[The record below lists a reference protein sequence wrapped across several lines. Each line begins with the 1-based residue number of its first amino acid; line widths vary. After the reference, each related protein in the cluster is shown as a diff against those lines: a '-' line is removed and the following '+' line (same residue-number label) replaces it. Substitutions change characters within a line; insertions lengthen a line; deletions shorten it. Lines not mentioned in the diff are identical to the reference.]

1 MRKNFMVTESSN
13 LKITPHLRSVTVNLS
28 IGIVALIMF
37 CSFSGIKNPIVTSA
51 LDSIPALDKTL
62 ALKPPMGWNSFDC
75 FGLAVNEAEVRANA
89 QYMAKHLKHL
99 GYEYI
104 VIDMLWYGDE
114 KASSYEAFT
123 AETIPVKPKYTLD
136 EFGRLLP
143 DPSKFPS
150 SVKGAGFKPLADYIH
165 SLGLKFGVHI
175 LRGIPWQAAEKN
187 IKIKGTSIGAA
198 SIAQPDKG
206 CEWYDGIYGIDMS
219 KPGAQEYYNSVFE
232 LFAQWGV
239 DFVKADDME
248 EPDLIAVGKASRSC
262 GRDMVISS
270 VGSSI
275 SKDIQKENAHM
286 SRLGADFWDSWE
298 MLKRGF
304 QMVAKAVNDTEPGY
318 WPDLDMLP
326 VGKIGIKITYKGPY
340 PRISNFTKDELTTL
354 FSLWYISRQPLMIGG
369 HLPQTDPTTLK
380 FLTNKEALEVNRN
393 STNNRQIKFKNAIII
408 WAADIPDSDDKY
420 VAFFNQWESV
430 KPVNI
435 KVQWSQ
441 LGLSG
446 TEYKVRDL
454 WAKKDLGNFK
464 GGFSAPVNSHGAG
477 LYRIYK

>member
-1 MRKNFMVTESSN
+1 MENRIN
-13 LKITPHLRSVTVNLS
+13 LTVAFS
-28 IGIVALIMF
+28 IGFIALAIF
-37 CSFSGIKNPIVTSA
+37 FSCTNKKSPEVISSV
-51 LDSIPALDKTL
+51 DSIPALDKTI
-62 ALKPPMGWNSFDC
+62 ALKPPMGWNSYDC
-75 FGLAVNEAEVRANA
+75 YGLAVNEAEVRANA
-89 QYMAKHLKHL
+89 EYMAKHLKQL

-123 AETIPVKPKYTLD
+123 AETIPAKPNYTLD
-136 EFGRLLP
+136 EFGRFLP
-143 DPSKFPS
+143 DHSKFPS
-150 SVKGAGFKPLADYIH
+150 SVNGAGFKPLADYIH

-187 IKIKGTSIGAA
+187 MIIKGTSIGAA

-219 KPGAQEYYNSVFE
+219 KPGAQAYYNSLFE

-248 EPDLIAVGKASRSC
+248 EPDLIAVSKASRTC
-262 GRDMVISS
+262 GRKIVLSI

-275 SKDIQKENAHM
+275 PRQVQKENSHM
-286 SRLGADFWDSWE
+286 ARLGADFWDVWE

-304 QMVAKAVNDTEPGY
+304 PLVAKAVKDAEPGH

-326 VGKIGIKITYKGPY
+326 IGKIGIKITYKGPY
-340 PRISNFTKDELTTL
+340 PRISNFTKDELSTL

-369 HLPQTDPTTLK
+369 NLPETDPVTLE
-380 FLTNKEALEVNRN
+380 FLTNKEALEVDRN
-393 STNNRQIKFKNAIII
+393 STNNRQIKFRNAIII
-408 WAADIPDSDDKY
+408 WAADIPDSEDKY
-420 VAFFNQWESV
+420 LAFFHQWESI

-435 KVQWSQ
+435 KVQWSE

-446 TEYKVRDL
+446 NEYKVRDL
-454 WAKKDLGNFK
+454 WAKKDLGTFK
-464 GGFSAPVNSHGAG
+464 GEFSAPINSHGSA
-477 LYRIYK
+477 LYKIYK